1 MFKDG
6 KIKLGDL
13 NVSKVAKQGLVSTQ
27 TGTPYYA
34 SPEVWKDKPYDSR
47 SDIWSLG
54 WVLYEMTTLKPPF
67 IAKDMKSLY
76 MKVIKGNYPVIPKQY
91 SSDLADV
98 IAMCLKTSVLK
109 RPTAETLMNTKEVKR
124 HLDEVHGNDSSTDVS
139 PKTSLLNT
147 IKLPRKL
154 IDITKRLPKA
164 NYSSPQYTLKKKVI
178 DIKIAKGLPEI
189 FEKPPT
195 TYVTSRGAK
204 NSVIS
209 PLKESYEDPIS
220 IKQLG
225 RSPDKSS
232 NEISLILRNRLY
244 KRVVKPETLQQQSAN
259 YPSKIRLP
267 KIHRSGHSHSH
278 NHSVNYSCRSLNHKK
293 GL

>member
-1 MFKDG
+1 
-6 KIKLGDL
+6 
-13 NVSKVAKQGLVSTQ
+13 
-27 TGTPYYA
+27 
-34 SPEVWKDKPYDSR
+34 
-47 SDIWSLG
+47 
-54 WVLYEMTTLKPPF
+54 MTTLKPPF

-109 RPTAETLMNTKEVKR
+109 RPTAETLMNTKEVKL

-244 KRVVKPETLQQQSAN
+244 KRVVKPEETARVDFRSQISEPLCNLGKRSYVASDLQNDGNSNEGSDQAKHQ
-259 YPSKIRLP
+259 P
-267 KIHRSGHSHSH
+267 KLALGHIETKSDVPNDHD
-278 NHSVNYSCRSLNHKK
+278 
-293 GL
+293 